1 MTDYLSCNPHYIVGE
16 KRAEYARIAGER
28 CADGASMRVIA
39 EELGRSYSWIYACLV
54 VRTFAPITQGKLTA
68 RFSDAFGQALNLKDF
83 YALRDHVFRGLL
95 ARGSLSCST

>member
-39 EELGRSYSWIYACLV
+39 EELGRSYSCVQPLFQRDPNV
-54 VRTFAPITQGKLTA
+54 HVRPASNAAAEGRPSRLP
-68 RFSDAFGQALNLKDF
+68 
-83 YALRDHVFRGLL
+83 
-95 ARGSLSCST
+95 GSVA